1 MEDLKTENKE
11 FEFCAIP
18 KEFVLSKLSELE
30 SKYKDLVEEYN
41 FWKNVISSQVNIIDE
56 TVETEKTEEN
66 V

>member
-30 SKYKDLVEEYN
+30 VKYKDLVSEYN
-41 FWKNVISSQVNIIDE
+41 FWKNVESSQVNIIDGQDE
-56 TVETEKTEEN
+56 TTKTEEN
-66 V
+66 I

>member
-30 SKYKDLVEEYN
+30 VKYKDLVAEYN
-41 FWKNVISSQVNIIDE
+41 FWKNVETSQVNIIESQDE
-56 TVETEKTEEN
+56 TTKTEADI
-66 V
+66 